1 MVGLVRVKSVNKDL
15 GLRVVKDEGLGG
27 GGDIGGFI

>member
-27 GGDIGGFI
+27 GGI